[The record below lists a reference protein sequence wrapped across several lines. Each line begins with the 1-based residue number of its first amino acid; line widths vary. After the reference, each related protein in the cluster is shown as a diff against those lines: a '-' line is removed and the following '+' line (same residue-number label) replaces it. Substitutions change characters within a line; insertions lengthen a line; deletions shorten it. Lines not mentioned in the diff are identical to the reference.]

1 MNKMI
6 AILVA
11 LIASLGIYS
20 VTGTVTEVD
29 RESDTVTFTTCNGH
43 SFSFKGCEDWASND
57 LVSAIMWD
65 AGTPYSKDDVILSA
79 RYSGCA
85 EWLPEAF
92 PLAYKFE
99 SDFARD
105 FPRQT
110 CELYGQKELRV
121 SDLTSRMDRE
131 EYVVEVVTY
140 TVIDE
145 FHAKSDGGDPSV
157 SWDMAVGHFA
167 PGDEYAPGSRAVC
180 YLVYEIHS
188 DGVDDIIARYDY
200 LLH

>member
-1 MNKMI
+1 MNRFI

-11 LIASLGIYS
+11 LVASLGIYP

-43 SFSFKGCEDWASND
+43 SFAFKGCEDWASND

-79 RYSGCA
+79 RYSGIA
-85 EWLPEAF
+85 EDLPDAF
-92 PLAYKFE
+92 PHRWEFE
-99 SDFARD
+99 RDFARD

-110 CELYGQKELRV
+110 CELYGQKELTART
-121 SDLTSRMDRE
+121 LESRKVWE
-131 EYVVEVVTY
+131 FYVVEVVTY
-140 TVIDE
+140 TVIDAW
-145 FHAKSDGGDPSV
+145 HGLSDGAAHGIA
-157 SWDMAVGHFA
+157 WDMAVGEFE
-167 PGDEYAPGSRAVC
+167 PGQEYAPGSRAVS
-180 YLVYEIHS
+180 YLVYALNS